1 MGPGTDVDAYGVP
14 LGAFGEPAPPEFFE
28 VLGRI
33 LAVNGKIE
41 YLRDRLSH
49 LPPLETNGARKVE
62 QFLARIR
69 AEQLDRN
76 AIVHSNWTFG
86 AHTSKSDVIT
96 AVRYKTRKQT
106 SGEVATLSM
115 VDVSG
120 SEREQDFSLYTLD
133 DLREVLRRSV
143 TTMRIGEQAYAQ
155 AIFKWA
161 AAQPDA
167 DPPSR

>member
-1 MGPGTDVDAYGVP
+1 MGPGTEVDAHGVP
-14 LGAFGEPAPPEFFE
+14 LGAFGEPAPSEFFE

-49 LPPLETNGARKVE
+49 LPSLETNGARKVE
-62 QFLARIR
+62 QFLARVW
-69 AEQLDRN
+69 AEKSDRN
-76 AIVHSNWTFG
+76 VIVHSHWTFG
-86 AHTSKSDVIT
+86 AHTSRSEVIT

-115 VDVSG
+115 ADVSG

-133 DLREVLRRSV
+133 NLREVLRRSV
-143 TTMRIGEQAYAQ
+143 TTMRIGEPAYAQ
-155 AIFKWA
+155 AVLKWA
-161 AAQPDA
+161 AAQPDRG
-167 DPPSR
+167 PPRR